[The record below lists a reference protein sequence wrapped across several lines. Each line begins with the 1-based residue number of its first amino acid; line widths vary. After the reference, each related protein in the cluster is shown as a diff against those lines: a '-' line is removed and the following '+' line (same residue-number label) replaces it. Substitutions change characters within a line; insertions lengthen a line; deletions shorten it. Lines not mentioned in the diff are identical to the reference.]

1 MIVVLICFSF
11 YCDSKLTGSKMLL
24 KTLSDKKECLNCSF
38 RMTNCNLA
46 SASAGINNTKT
57 MYIPQHYRNE
67 NLKEVR
73 EFIINNSFGI
83 LINQIE
89 GKPWATHIPLEL
101 DKNSNG
107 NDILCGHI
115 AKANTQWKYF
125 DQGGEVLCVFNGP
138 HSYVSSSWYAEE
150 EVPTWNYV
158 AVHVYGLLK
167 IQDENALMASLHKL
181 VDKYEHKSEN
191 PISLNELSGSTLRQ
205 IKGVVGFEI
214 EIKEIQAAYK
224 LSQGRE
230 DDHPKIIEELKK
242 SDTCGG
248 QAIAEAMKCKHLK

>member
-1 MIVVLICFSF
+1 
-11 YCDSKLTGSKMLL
+11 
-24 KTLSDKKECLNCSF
+24 
-38 RMTNCNLA
+38 
-46 SASAGINNTKT
+46 

-73 EFIINNSFGI
+73 EFILNNSFGI

-101 DKNSNG
+101 DTDNNG
-107 NDILCGHI
+107 NDILYGHI
-115 AKANTQWKYF
+115 AKANAQWKYF
-125 DQGGEVLCVFNGP
+125 EEGSEVLCIFNGP

-167 IQDENALMASLHKL
+167 IQGENELMTSLNKL
-181 VDKYEHKSEN
+181 VDKYERKSEN
-191 PISLNELSGSTLRQ
+191 PISLHELSGSTLRQ
-205 IKGVVGFEI
+205 VKGVVGFEI

-230 DDHPKIIEELKK
+230 DDHPKIIEELEK
-242 SDTCGG
+242 SDACGG
-248 QAIAEAMKCKHLK
+248 KAIAETMKYKRTK